1 MSLVDIADETIF
13 RFRFG
18 EHRRAVEK
26 ALKKEYQHQTTA
38 VSEHFAVTGH
48 A

>member
-38 VSEHFAVTGH
+38 VSEHLAVTGH